1 MPNTN
6 AFIAHIRDLIANDD
20 FKTAIQQLSALLTNS
35 PQVDERAQ
43 IARTTEGVSNLF
55 K

>member
-6 AFIAHIRDLIANDD
+6 TFIAHIRDLIAKDN
-20 FKTAIQQLSALLTNS
+20 FKTAIQQLSALLKDS

-43 IARTTEGVSNLF
+43 IARTTEGVANLF